1 MDNGQQWT
9 TMDNNRQQWTIMDN
23 NGQQWT
29 KMDNNRQQW
38 ATIGNKG
45 QQWATMGKNGQ
56 QWTTVFQFVRV
67 FEGMSENCCVHVFKS
82 CQNFFLVQKN
92 VCDLIEPL

>member
-1 MDNGQQWT
+1 MNMLKSREDYYGGWSVLDEREGHT
-9 TMDNNRQQWTIMDN
+9 DP
-23 NGQQWT
+23 
-29 KMDNNRQQW
+29 
-38 ATIGNKG
+38 ASLS
-45 QQWATMGKNGQ
+45 
-56 QWTTVFQFVRV
+56 VFQFVRV

>member
-1 MDNGQQWT
+1 MAVQGMGGGQCW
-9 TMDNNRQQWTIMDN
+9 MRE
-23 NGQQWT
+23 
-29 KMDNNRQQW
+29 R
-38 ATIGNKG
+38 ATQI
-45 QQWATMGKNGQ
+45 QLVCQF
-56 QWTTVFQFVRV
+56 FQFVRV